1 MSIFTLLG
9 FVCVKIVSMEHLV
22 GSKTTSVRV
31 NAEMPNKLQLVP
43 SSNELKKKKNSKEKI
58 SLKFEATKEE
68 NYFKFQTYFYS
79 MINKN

>member
-43 SSNELKKKKNSKEKI
+43 SSNELKKKKI
-58 SLKFEATKEE
+58 LKK
-68 NYFKFQTYFYS
+68 K
-79 MINKN
+79 